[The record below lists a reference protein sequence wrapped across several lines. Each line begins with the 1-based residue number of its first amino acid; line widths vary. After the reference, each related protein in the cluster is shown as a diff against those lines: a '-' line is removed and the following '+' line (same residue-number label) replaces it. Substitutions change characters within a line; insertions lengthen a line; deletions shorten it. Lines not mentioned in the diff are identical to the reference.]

1 MLTQVLALTLVGFY
15 NKMKRTEQLLCPISE
30 RIVPCFRKRRRT
42 VRWWWVCIAL
52 SIPRSV
58 TLHWVCHFF
67 LKSRDSVTAEWL
79 SCQQVLLQIFW
90 RKQLHRHAI

>member
-30 RIVPCFRKRRRT
+30 HCIPCFGKRRPT
-42 VRWWWVCIAL
+42 VRWWWVCITL

-58 TLHWVCHFF
+58 TLLWVCHFF
-67 LKSRDSVTAEWL
+67 KVETA
-79 SCQQVLLQIFW
+79 SQRCG
-90 RKQLHRHAI
+90 